1 MPEGTVNVIDLSE
14 HAAGRAFLAM
24 HRYRRDDFRP
34 FVYRTD
40 DYGKTWTLLTNGRN
54 GIPADHFVRVVREDP
69 GRRGLLYAGTEFG
82 MYVSF
87 DDGAQWQSFQL
98 NLPLTPITDLKV
110 YRHDLVVATQGR
122 SLWIM
127 DDLTPLHQLTA
138 EVASAPA
145 HLFKPRDTYRM
156 EMAGRSRSAASRA
169 GQNPP
174 RGAMIFFTLTQAPS
188 HQVTLE
194 ILDAGHQV
202 VRAFS
207 SQARGG
213 DRVPARAGMNRFVWD
228 LRYPGVEVP
237 EGVILRGE
245 PPAGALAI
253 PGTYQVRLT
262 SGTWSQT
269 RAFQLLADPRIHATL
284 ADLQA
289 QRDLQTRINGRIK
302 DTYDA
307 VGRIRALKTRLRA
320 RAQNGDDAVKR
331 ASASLEAR
339 LTEIEGELLNLN
351 FRSEKDPLNFEPKLD
366 NLLAYLSNLVG
377 DGDGRPT
384 PAMVEVF
391 AALDGR
397 LEVQLSRLRELVNR
411 AGLP

>member
-1 MPEGTVNVIDLSE
+1 
-14 HAAGRAFLAM
+14 
-24 HRYRRDDFRP
+24 
-34 FVYRTD
+34 
-40 DYGKTWTLLTNGRN
+40 
-54 GIPADHFVRVVREDP
+54 
-69 GRRGLLYAGTEFG
+69 
-82 MYVSF
+82 
-87 DDGAQWQSFQL
+87 
-98 NLPLTPITDLKV
+98 
-110 YRHDLVVATQGR
+110 
-122 SLWIM
+122 
-127 DDLTPLHQLTA
+127 
-138 EVASAPA
+138 
-145 HLFKPRDTYRM
+145 
-156 EMAGRSRSAASRA
+156 
-169 GQNPP
+169 
-174 RGAMIFFTLTQAPS
+174 
-188 HQVTLE
+188 
-194 ILDAGHQV
+194 
-202 VRAFS
+202 
-207 SQARGG
+207 
-213 DRVPARAGMNRFVWD
+213 MNRFVWD

-237 EGVILRGE
+237 EGVILRGG

-339 LTEIEGELLNLN
+339 LTEIEGELLNLK